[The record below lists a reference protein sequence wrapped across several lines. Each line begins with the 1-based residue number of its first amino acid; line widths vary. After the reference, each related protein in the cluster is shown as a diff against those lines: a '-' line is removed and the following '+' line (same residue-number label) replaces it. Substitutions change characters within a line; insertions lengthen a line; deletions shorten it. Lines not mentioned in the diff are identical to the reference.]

1 MRHGKPLLLVAF
13 GLAILCNA
21 VSATGIL
28 VPEDQKLPPLAIKN
42 HRVAVTIAGNVAATR
57 LREAFLNST
66 GRQLEATYIFPVP
79 RDAALTDFAM
89 FINGKRQSGEVV
101 EAGRARQIYQDIV
114 RRLRDP
120 GLLEYMDSGLLR
132 MKVFPVEPNST
143 TEVEVTYAHTLP
155 FESGSYE
162 YTFPLKTGHKAS
174 RVLEDFTISADIT
187 GPAGAGA
194 ITNIYSP
201 THEIGV
207 TRKDDYHAVVGFEK
221 SGVTLDTDFTLI
233 YTVSRKD
240 FGFSLLTHRR
250 EGQDGYFALMLSPR
264 VDLPQD
270 KVMAKDVCFVLDTSG
285 SMREENRIAS
295 ARDAVAFCLKA
306 LNPNDRF
313 ALVTFSTTVE
323 PYGAALADAT
333 PDAVQ
338 KAVAYVSKLEAG
350 GGTDLCGAVVQALGM
365 APKDDRPYLI
375 VLVTDGK
382 PTVGV
387 TDPEEIIKKVEAAN
401 KANVRVFT
409 FGIAEDLN
417 VPLLDRIADATR
429 GYSDY
434 VAPGRQI
441 EDRISSFFRKVSY
454 PVLSDLQLSFGDI
467 KVTDMYPPQLPDLF
481 RGSQVVAFGRY
492 SGSGDVAVELTGTL
506 QGRREKSAYDAT
518 FPKENASN
526 GFLPQLWARRKVGY
540 LLDQIRLHG
549 ETKELADEVVRLS
562 KEYGIATPYTSYL
575 VLENEDAYRLHGIMR
590 REAVGKLQEVGAVPA
605 AALPVGGGYGGA
617 MPQERAD
624 AERRLSEQ
632 RAILSRGPS
641 AMVAEPGSARKSV
654 ELSTS
659 LRSLKDAGAPVT
671 GVAAEA
677 AVVRRVDDKTFALLR
692 GTYVDIAFTEK
703 MEVLKIRF
711 GSDAYFAALDAMP
724 EIKNYLSLGE
734 SVVVVIGGKALAIAD
749 EGKDTMSA
757 AEIKAFFGK

>member
-1 MRHGKPLLLVAF
+1 MPHGKPLLLAAF
-13 GLAILCNA
+13 ALTILCKA
-21 VSATGIL
+21 ASATGIL
-28 VPEDQKLPPLAIKN
+28 VPEDQKLPALAIKS
-42 HRVAVTIAGNVAATR
+42 HRVAVTIAGNVATTR
-57 LREAFLNST
+57 VSEAFLNST
-66 GRQLEATYIFPVP
+66 GRRLEATYIFPVP

-101 EAGRARQIYQDIV
+101 EAGRAREIYQDIV

-132 MKVFPVEPNST
+132 MKVFPVEPNSV

-155 FESGSYE
+155 FESGAYE
-162 YTFPLKTGHKAS
+162 YTFPLRTGHKAS

-187 GPAGAGA
+187 SPPGAGA
-194 ITNIYSP
+194 LTNVYSP

-207 TRKDDYHAVVGFEK
+207 TRKDDYHAVVGLEK

-240 FGFSLLTHRR
+240 FGFGLLTHRR

-270 KVMAKDVCFVLDTSG
+270 KVMAKDVCLALDTSG
-285 SMREENRIAS
+285 SMEEQNRIAS
-295 ARDAVAFCLKA
+295 ARDAIEFCLKA
-306 LNPNDRF
+306 LNPGDRF
-313 ALVTFSTTVE
+313 ALITFSTTVE
-323 PYGAALADAT
+323 TFGAGLADAT
-333 PDAVQ
+333 PEAVQ
-338 KAVAYVSKLEAG
+338 KAVAYVDKLEPRGA
-350 GGTDLCGAVVQALGM
+350 TDLCGAVLQALSM
-365 APKDDRPYLI
+365 APKGDRPYLI

-387 TDPEEIIKKVEAAN
+387 TDSDAILKKVGEAN

-417 VPLLDRIADATR
+417 VPLLDRIAEATK

-441 EDRISSFFRKVSY
+441 EDKISSFFRKVSY
-454 PVLSDLQLSFGDI
+454 PVLADLQLSFGNI
-467 KVTDMYPPQLPDLF
+467 KVTDMYPAQLPDLF
-481 RGSQVVAFGRY
+481 RGSQIVAFGRY
-492 SGSGDVAVELTGTL
+492 SGSGDVAVALTGTL
-506 QGRREKSAYDAT
+506 QGRKEKSAYDAT
-518 FPKENASN
+518 FPKENAAN

-549 ETKELADEVVRLS
+549 ETKELMDEVVRLS

-575 VLENEDAYRLHGIMR
+575 VLENEDAYRQHGIMR
-590 REAVGKLQEVGAVPA
+590 AEAVGKLQEVGAVRNAAMPVGA
-605 AALPVGGGYGGA
+605 SFGAALP
-617 MPQERAD
+617 QDRAE
-624 AERRLSEQ
+624 AETRLSEQ
-632 RAILSRGPS
+632 RAILSGGPKGGR
-641 AMVAEPGSARKSV
+641 ESV
-654 ELSTS
+654 ELSMS
-659 LRSLKDAGAPVT
+659 LRSLKDAGALPA
-671 GVAAEA
+671 GPAAEA
-677 AVVRRVDDKTFALLR
+677 PTVRRVDDKTFVLLR
-692 GTYVDIAFTEK
+692 GTYVDTAFTEK
-703 MEVLKIRF
+703 MEILKVRW

-724 EIKNYLSLGE
+724 EIKRYLSLGE

-749 EGKDTMSA
+749 EGKDKMSA